1 VYRILDRMKKAV
13 KDKTMTP
20 LIEGIRKHQ
29 DEIRLPSMYTSDM
42 LRDFLEMNVMD
53 NPEFF
58 YVSGFK
64 YFIRGNE
71 ITVIPSYTYSLQE
84 ILRLSKQCQKIAA
97 GLVKR
102 ANLHDLYE
110 GVKILHDFLARNVV
124 YEDDGKKE
132 RHNIVGSLVEKKA
145 VCDGYS
151 AAFKYLLDRIGVPC
165 VIVTGTA
172 WDQLSGADGRHAWNM
187 VKLEDE
193 WTHVDV
199 TFDTTMSS
207 FNIIR
212 YDYFG

>member
-1 VYRILDRMKKAV
+1 MYRILDRMKKAV

-84 ILRLSKQCQKIAA
+84 ILRLSKQCQK
-97 GLVKR
+97 
-102 ANLHDLYE
+102 
-110 GVKILHDFLARNVV
+110 
-124 YEDDGKKE
+124 
-132 RHNIVGSLVEKKA
+132 
-145 VCDGYS
+145 
-151 AAFKYLLDRIGVPC
+151 
-165 VIVTGTA
+165 
-172 WDQLSGADGRHAWNM
+172 M
-187 VKLEDE
+187 
-193 WTHVDV
+193 
-199 TFDTTMSS
+199 
-207 FNIIR
+207 
-212 YDYFG
+212 